1 VAAPAGAWLLAACG
15 GDGDADEGGAPGTTA
30 AQAEPEGTALMLN
43 FPNWIGEHEVE
54 RFRENFPGANIRQNT
69 EHPHSVAGIVQLV
82 KNAGPGVFD
91 FVLGDQSVI
100 TQGGAAGI
108 YQEPDW
114 DQIPNIK
121 NVDQQ
126 FRDAFT
132 AMPNDYG
139 KVLIGFRKDVVT
151 EPLTSWADFWELAP
165 KYSGKVNVVDFDHD
179 TIGAALKYLGY
190 SGNSE
195 NETELTKA
203 KEALLELKPHLN
215 AVTTVNTTRDLAKG
229 IVVLAITYD
238 YAVASAQLTNKDI
251 DWVFPEEGSVGYLE
265 GWVPIKGSDEL
276 DVVYAFMNFHH
287 EPENYADFINTTGS
301 AWVNFAAEP
310 LIKEELRTNPVL
322 QPDPAILDK
331 LEYETFLGEAT
342 GTWSRIWEEFK
353 AA

>member
-15 GDGDADEGGAPGTTA
+15 GDEDADEGGAPGTAT
-30 AQAEPEGTALMLN
+30 AQAEPEGTAHMLN
-43 FPNWIGEHEVE
+43 APGWIGEHEVE
-54 RFRENFPGANIRQNT
+54 RFKENFPGANIRQSA
-69 EHPHSVAGIVQLV
+69 EFPAQIAGIVQLI
-82 KNAGPGVFD
+82 KNSPDTFD
-91 FVLGDQSVI
+91 FSLGDQSVI
-100 TQGGAAGI
+100 VQAEAADV

-121 NVDQQ
+121 NVDET
-126 FRDAFT
+126 FREAYRS
-132 AMPNDYG
+132 MPNDYG
-139 KVLIGFRKDVVT
+139 KVVIGFRKDVVT

-165 KYSGKVNVVDFDHD
+165 KYSGKVNVLD
-179 TIGAALKYLGY
+179 TDRDTLGAALKYLGY

-203 KEALLELKPHLN
+203 KEALIQIKPHLN
-215 AVTTVNTTRDLAKG
+215 AVTTVNTARDLAKG
-229 IVVLAITYD
+229 VVVIGLTHDWAI
-238 YAVASAQLTNKDI
+238 AASQLTNKDI

-265 GWVPIKGSDEL
+265 GWWPVKGSDEL

-301 AWVNFAAEP
+301 PWVNSAAEP
-310 LIKEELRTNPVL
+310 LIKEEFRTNPVL

-342 GTWSRIWEEFK
+342 ALWSRAWEEFK